1 MEGPGCLEGRL
12 RRVSISRKWAR
23 FIFRLSLFSLFQYE
37 ESVLCRLLPS
47 SPGEI
52 ALLTLLPARRSLL
65 LFALPGLLAAV
76 AAHGGDANLPDAAR
90 TRTEITTMLT
100 TFLTPAV
107 NNTAA
112 GHERFWADDLVY
124 TSSTG
129 KVMSKA
135 DIVKSFAEEP
145 KAEPGK
151 KPGPV
156 FSAEDVLVRPY
167 GDVAALTFRLVE
179 HDPDGKI
186 SHFRNSGTFLLRDG
200 KWQAITWQATRVAEK
215 GDGAK

>member
-1 MEGPGCLEGRL
+1 MRIPR
-12 RRVSISRKWAR
+12 S
-23 FIFRLSLFSLFQYE
+23 
-37 ESVLCRLLPS
+37 
-47 SPGEI
+47 
-52 ALLTLLPARRSLL
+52 ARRYLL
-65 LFALPGLLAAV
+65 LFALPGLFAV
-76 AAHGGDANLPDAAR
+76 VTAYGGNSNSSSPEH
-90 TRTEITTMLT
+90 TRTEIAAMLK

-135 DIVKSFAEEP
+135 DILKSFAEEP
-145 KAEPGK
+145 KTKSATQD

-156 FSAEDVLVRPY
+156 FTAEDVLVRPY
-167 GDVAALTFRLVE
+167 GDMAALTFRLVE

-186 SHFRNSGTFLLRDG
+186 SYFRNSGAFLLRQG
-200 KWQAITWQATRVAEK
+200 KWQAITWQATRVAAQDK
-215 GDGAK
+215 